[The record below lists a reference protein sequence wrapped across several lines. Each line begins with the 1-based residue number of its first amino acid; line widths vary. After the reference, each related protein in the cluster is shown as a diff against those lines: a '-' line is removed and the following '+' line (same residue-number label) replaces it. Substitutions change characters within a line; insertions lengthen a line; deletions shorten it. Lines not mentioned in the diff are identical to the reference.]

1 MSSPMLD
8 RLNALLIGGE
18 KIRSFR
24 FPEREGVIFQLGESN
39 RAKLRDWKD
48 NCLELIKSSMGM
60 DSEVFRAFPIDLSD
74 LAQGAF
80 HTAMDHYLS
89 ILRVF
94 KEMMEKGSNVENEGR
109 VPTQF
114 IVEGAKQLLESGYKD
129 AAAIYCRAAFEAS
142 LRSLCETKGIESD
155 EGDSI
160 NKMAQRLLEAAF
172 LHFDELKAIE
182 MWANY
187 SNAAA
192 HGQFDQ
198 YKEEQINRMIC
209 WLDEFVSKAI

>member
-1 MSSPMLD
+1 MSNPMLD
-8 RLNALLIGGE
+8 RLNALLISGE

-24 FPEREGVIFQLGESN
+24 FPEREGVLFQLGESN
-39 RAKLRDWKD
+39 RAKLLDWKD
-48 NCLELIKSSMGM
+48 NCLELVGSSMGM
-60 DSEVFRAFPIDLSD
+60 DSEVFRAFPIDLPD

-94 KEMMEKGSNVENEGR
+94 KEMMEEGANVVYEVR
-109 VPTQF
+109 VPPQF
-114 IVEGAKQLLESGYKD
+114 IVEGARQLLEAGYKD
-129 AAAIYCRAAFEAS
+129 AAAIYCRAAFETS
-142 LRSLCETKGIESD
+142 LRSLCKTNGIEL
-155 EGDSI
+155 EGGASI
-160 NKMAQRLLEAAF
+160 NKMAQRLMEATF

-187 SNAAA
+187 ANAAA

-198 YKEEQINRMIC
+198 YKEEQVNRMVF
-209 WLDEFVSKAI
+209 WLEEFVSKAI